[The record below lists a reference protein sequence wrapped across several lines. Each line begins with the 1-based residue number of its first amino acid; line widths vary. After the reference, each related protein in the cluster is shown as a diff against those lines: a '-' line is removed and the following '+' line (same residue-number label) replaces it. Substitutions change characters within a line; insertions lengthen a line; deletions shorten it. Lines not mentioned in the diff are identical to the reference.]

1 MVSRRSE
8 DKNVSP
14 SEAVAVTVS
23 PEHRGLKLGELLD
36 RKQVAVLLGISV
48 ATLKAWVCE
57 RKGPVFYKMG
67 SGRGSR
73 VYYRR
78 EDVQEWLNSNAV
90 RIQMKG

>member
-14 SEAVAVTVS
+14 SEAVVVTVS
-23 PEHRGLKLGELLD
+23 PEHQGLKLGELLD
-36 RKQVAVLLGISV
+36 RKQVAALLGIRV

-78 EDVQEWLNSNAV
+78 EDVQGWLDGHAE
-90 RIQMKG
+90 RIEMKG

>member
-1 MVSRRSE
+1 MVSRRPEGKDASSSE
-8 DKNVSP
+8 VL
-14 SEAVAVTVS
+14 AVTVS
-23 PEHRGLKLGELLD
+23 PQHQGLKLGELLD

-48 ATLKAWVCE
+48 GTLKAWVCE

-78 EDVQEWLNSNAV
+78 EDVQGWLDSNSV
-90 RIQMKG
+90 RVQMKG

>member
-1 MVSRRSE
+1 MDSSRSKGRDASTS
-8 DKNVSP
+8 DVI
-14 SEAVAVTVS
+14 AVTVS
-23 PEHRGLKLGELLD
+23 PGHQGLKLGEMLD
-36 RKQVAVLLGISV
+36 RKQVAVLLGVSV

-73 VYYRR
+73 VYYRHQ
-78 EDVQEWLNSNAV
+78 DVQEWLDRNTV